1 MSGYAGRVLT
11 SQAVMS
17 SNKPGA
23 RRCCPV
29 VGSGTTIRW
38 SASGKDDHLVLG
50 VSGFREGGLI
60 GGDARSGW
68 HVHVVGAEDGQQWAA
83 QRLECGHR
91 VVDGAAGAGC
101 CPALG
106 MST

>member
-1 MSGYAGRVLT
+1 
-11 SQAVMS
+11 MS

-60 GGDARSGW
+60 GGDARLGW
-68 HVHVVGAEDGQQWAA
+68 HVQDAIGIDLGLIGDRGKGLGGPVVQGQPGPVAGRRA
-83 QRLECGHR
+83 
-91 VVDGAAGAGC
+91 AAG
-101 CPALG
+101 LVDNRR
-106 MST
+106 